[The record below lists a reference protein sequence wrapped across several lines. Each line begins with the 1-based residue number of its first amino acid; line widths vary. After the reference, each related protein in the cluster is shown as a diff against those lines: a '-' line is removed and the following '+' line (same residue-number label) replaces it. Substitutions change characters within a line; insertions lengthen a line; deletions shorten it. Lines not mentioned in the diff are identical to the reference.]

1 MALSN
6 PIEADGENGFI
17 GLASRENP
25 VAIPSGYVQTAKN
38 IRFDRGVASTRKGSK
53 RLTAGDAVGESI
65 FVSGAYSGTDGVDKI
80 VLVGGDS
87 IYIYNTSTEATSAVA
102 FPTGRTIVSSDKV
115 DTIQAN
121 DRFYI
126 LRGESDAT
134 AQVVTITSSSTTA
147 TVTKTDHGYST
158 GDEVTITGA
167 SEAEYNGSYV
177 ITVTDA
183 NEFTYTFAGSAT
195 SPATGTIYAQ
205 SAKPPLYWDG
215 DSTITVVT
223 QTVTSGTSANFPPA
237 DFGFYFNNRI
247 VVRRQRDKIAVSDYF
262 DFDTWDLTF
271 NQWSINLGANDYLTG
286 FLPWQEDKFALFER
300 NSIYYA
306 YIDPNSYESG
316 PGENSYIKSLTSE
329 IGCNA
334 TKSIVNAGENIF
346 FLSDLGVYTLTPSLD
361 LKLLGNQRPLSE
373 PINDI
378 IERIN
383 VNYVQNAV
391 GAIYNSRYYLAVP
404 LDSSVGA
411 GDATTNNGVL
421 VYSML
426 NNAWESVD
434 EYPSGF
440 SVDDFVIALYG
451 ERKRLYAT
459 NSEGVF
465 LLEEEYKDEYLQ
477 TSANPLLPFTL
488 PATIN
493 SEFEQT
499 NIAPQLVSRRYIFNS
514 YGSKRFASV
523 QANFNMNAGDAVSV
537 TANVTDPDSSAE
549 VLAFGSGSAE
559 DFTKR
564 ARIGKQGYG
573 VDLQFDGTTGRPTIR
588 GFRVEAT
595 VPGRKLINA
604 E

>member
-6 PIEADGENGFI
+6 SYEVDGETGFI
-17 GLASRENP
+17 GIASRENP
-25 VAIPSGYVQTAKN
+25 TAIGPGYVQSAQN
-38 IRFDRGVASTRKGSK
+38 IRFDRGVAATRKGSK
-53 RLTAGDAVGESI
+53 RLTDGGAVGETI
-65 FVSGAYSGTDGVDKI
+65 FVSGVYSSTDGVDKI

-87 IYIYNTSTEATSAVA
+87 IYVYNTSDDTTSAVA
-102 FPTGRTIVSSDKV
+102 FPAGRTIVAADKV
-115 DTIQAN
+115 DTVQAN
-121 DRFYI
+121 DRLYI

-158 GDEVTITGA
+158 GDEVTITG
-167 SEAEYNGSYV
+167 SDQAEYNGSYV

-183 NEFTYTFAGSAT
+183 DVFTYTFAGSAT

-205 SAKPPLYWDG
+205 SAKPLLYWDG
-215 DSTITVVT
+215 DSTVSVVP
-223 QTVTSGTSANFPPA
+223 QTVTSGSAANFPPS

-286 FLPWQEDKFALFER
+286 FLPWQEDKFVLFER

-306 YIDPNSYESG
+306 YIDPNSYETG
-316 PGENSYIKSLTSE
+316 PGENSYIKSLTDE

-334 TKSIVNAGENIF
+334 TKTIVNAGENIF

-361 LKLLGNQRPLSE
+361 LALLGNQRPLSE
-373 PINDI
+373 PISDI

-383 VNYVQNAV
+383 VNYDQNAV
-391 GAIYNSRYYLAVP
+391 AEIYNNRLYLALP
-404 LDSSVGA
+404 LDSTVGA
-411 GDATTNNGVL
+411 GDATNNNSVA
-421 VYSML
+421 VYSFL
-426 NNAWESVD
+426 NSAWESVD
-434 EYPSGF
+434 TYPTGF
-440 SVDDFVIALYG
+440 SIDDFVIALYG

-465 LLEEEYKDEYLQ
+465 LLEETYKDEYLQ

-493 SEFEQT
+493 TEFEQT
-499 NIAPQLVSRRYIFNS
+499 NIASALTSRRYIFNT
-514 YGSKRFASV
+514 YNGKRFASA
-523 QANFNMNAGDAVSV
+523 QANFSMLAGDAITMTASV
-537 TANVTDPDSSAE
+537 VDPDSSSE
-549 VLAFGSGSAE
+549 ILSFGSGVVE
-559 DFTKR
+559 DYTKR
-564 ARIGKQGYG
+564 VRIGKQGYG
-573 VDLQFDGTTGRPTIR
+573 LDIQFAATTGRPTVR

-595 VPGRKLINA
+595 IPGRRLVNV

>member
-102 FPTGRTIVSSDKV
+102 FPAGRTIVSSDKV

-223 QTVTSGTSANFPPA
+223 TGT
-237 DFGFYFNNRI
+237 
-247 VVRRQRDKIAVSDYF
+247 
-262 DFDTWDLTF
+262 
-271 NQWSINLGANDYLTG
+271 
-286 FLPWQEDKFALFER
+286 
-300 NSIYYA
+300 
-306 YIDPNSYESG
+306 
-316 PGENSYIKSLTSE
+316 
-329 IGCNA
+329 
-334 TKSIVNAGENIF
+334 
-346 FLSDLGVYTLTPSLD
+346 
-361 LKLLGNQRPLSE
+361 
-373 PINDI
+373 
-378 IERIN
+378 
-383 VNYVQNAV
+383 
-391 GAIYNSRYYLAVP
+391 
-404 LDSSVGA
+404 
-411 GDATTNNGVL
+411 
-421 VYSML
+421 
-426 NNAWESVD
+426 
-434 EYPSGF
+434 
-440 SVDDFVIALYG
+440 
-451 ERKRLYAT
+451 
-459 NSEGVF
+459 
-465 LLEEEYKDEYLQ
+465 
-477 TSANPLLPFTL
+477 
-488 PATIN
+488 
-493 SEFEQT
+493 
-499 NIAPQLVSRRYIFNS
+499 QLVMR
-514 YGSKRFASV
+514 
-523 QANFNMNAGDAVSV
+523 
-537 TANVTDPDSSAE
+537 
-549 VLAFGSGSAE
+549 
-559 DFTKR
+559 
-564 ARIGKQGYG
+564 
-573 VDLQFDGTTGRPTIR
+573 
-588 GFRVEAT
+588 
-595 VPGRKLINA
+595 
-604 E
+604 

>member
-1 MALSN
+1 MPLSN
-6 PIEADGENGFI
+6 AIEVDGETGFVGI
-17 GLASRENP
+17 ASRENP
-25 VAIPSGYVQTAKN
+25 TAITPGYVQSAQN
-38 IRFDRGVASTRKGSK
+38 IRFDRGVAATRKGSK
-53 RLTAGDAVGESI
+53 RLTDGDAVGETI
-65 FVSGAYSGTDGVDKI
+65 FVSGAYSGTDGIDKI
-80 VLVGGDS
+80 VLDGGS
-87 IYIYNTSTEATSAVA
+87 AIYVYDTDTETTTTVN
-102 FPTGRTIVSSDKV
+102 FPTGRTIVAADKV

-167 SEAEYNGSYV
+167 TETEYNGSYV
-177 ITVTDA
+177 VTVTGA

-215 DSTITVVT
+215 ASTITVVT
-223 QTVTSGTSANFPPA
+223 QTVTSGTAANFPPS

-286 FLPWQEDKFALFER
+286 ILPWQEDKFVLFER

-306 YIDPNSYESG
+306 YIDPNSYASG
-316 PGENSYIKSLTSE
+316 PGDDSYIKSLTTE

-334 TKSIVNAGENIF
+334 TKSIVNTGENIF

-361 LKLLGNQRPLSE
+361 LKLLGNQKPLSE
-373 PINDI
+373 PITDL

-391 GAIYNSRYYLAVP
+391 AEIFNNRLYLAVP
-404 LDSSVGA
+404 LDS
-411 GDATTNNGVL
+411 ATTNTSIL
-421 VYSML
+421 VYNML
-426 NNAWESVD
+426 NGAWESED
-434 EYPSGF
+434 TYPAGF

-451 ERKRLYAT
+451 NRKRLYAT

-465 LLEEEYKDEYLQ
+465 LLEENYQDEYAL
-477 TSANPLLPFTL
+477 TTGTPLLPFTL
-488 PATIN
+488 PATITT
-493 SEFEQT
+493 EFEST
-499 NIAPQLVSRRYIFNS
+499 NIASGMTSRRYIFNTFN
-514 YGSKRFASV
+514 GKRFASA
-523 QANFNMNAGDAVSV
+523 QANFSMLAGDAITM
-537 TANVTDPDSSAE
+537 TAVVTDPDSSSE
-549 VLAFGSGSAE
+549 ILSFGSGVDE
-559 DFTKR
+559 DYIKR
-564 ARIGKQGYG
+564 VRIGKQGYG
-573 VDLQFDGTTGRPTIR
+573 LDIQFAATTGRPTVR

-595 VPGRKLINA
+595 QPGRKLINA